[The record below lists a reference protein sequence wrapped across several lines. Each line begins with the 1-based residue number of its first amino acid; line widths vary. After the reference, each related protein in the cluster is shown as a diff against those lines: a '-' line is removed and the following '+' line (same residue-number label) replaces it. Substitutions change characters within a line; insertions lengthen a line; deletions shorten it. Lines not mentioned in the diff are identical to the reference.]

1 MPGKFTYPFC
11 YKPAPE
17 IREAAL
23 ELCSRIDASDE
34 LRGIFGG
41 GKMMGVLEV
50 EGGGFLY
57 AFSGLAGGRAVVEG
71 FVPPIFDLTPPEG
84 HFKVR
89 EREISGEQDPEKRK
103 AMSAELQDWLFD
115 QYVVRNARGE
125 SESIRNIFAGR
136 GLVPPGGTGDCAGP
150 KLLQYAYVHGLVP
163 VAMGE
168 FWYGDSPRREVRRS
182 GAFYPS
188 CMGKCG
194 PLLSYMLGGL
204 DVEANPLDAP
214 FEFETE
220 PEIRFEDD
228 TVLIVR
234 KPYGM
239 LSARGKTAKECLEDW
254 VLRNRGIE
262 VYSCHRLDMDTAGLM
277 VFAKTLD
284 AQKELRR
291 QFAQGEVEKTYLAKL
306 CPPVQ
311 GSRRL
316 TEGHRGTICLPLAL
330 DYYDRPRQ
338 MVTDEGRK
346 AVTRYEILKL
356 MPDGTAFVRFTPL
369 TGRTH
374 QLRVHA
380 AHQDGLGR
388 PIVGDRL
395 YGGTDHAVSGAG
407 GNLNLLADSLS
418 FCHPST
424 GKGMKFKLDMPAGG
438 FPRCPQDIE
447 TGVFPQSCF

>member
-1 MPGKFTYPFC
+1 MTNFAADMAGKFTYPFC
-11 YKPAPE
+11 YRPAPE
-17 IREAAL
+17 IREAAT
-23 ELCSRIDASDE
+23 ELCSRINASEE
-34 LRGIFGG
+34 LRGIFGE

-50 EGGGFLY
+50 EGGRFLY
-57 AFSGLAGGRAVVEG
+57 AFSGLAGGRAFVDG
-71 FVPPIFDLTPPEG
+71 FVPPIFDLTPQDG
-84 HFKVR
+84 YFKVC
-89 EREISGEQDPEKRK
+89 EREISSEQDPKKRK
-103 AMSAELQDWLFD
+103 AMSAGLQDWLFD
-115 QYVVRNARGE
+115 QYVVRNAKGE
-125 SESIRNIFAGR
+125 SKSIREIFAER

-150 KLLQYAYVHGLVP
+150 KLLQYAYIHGLRP

-168 FWYGDSPRREVRRS
+168 FWYGDSPRQEVRRD

-188 CMGKCG
+188 CTGKCG
-194 PLLSYMLGGL
+194 PLLTYMLEGL

-220 PEIRFEDD
+220 PGIRFEDD
-228 TVLIVR
+228 TIMVVR

-239 LSARGKTAKECLEDW
+239 LSVRGKTAKECLEDW
-254 VLRNRGIE
+254 ILRNRRVE

-291 QFAQGEVEKTYLAKL
+291 QFARREVEKTYLAKL

-316 TEGHRGTICLPLAL
+316 TEGHKGTICLPLAL
-330 DYYDRPRQ
+330 DYDDRPRQ
-338 MVTDEGRK
+338 MVTDTGK
-346 AVTRYEILKL
+346 MAVTRYEVLKL
-356 MPDGTAFVRFTPL
+356 MPDGTTVVRFTPL

-395 YGGTDHAVSGAG
+395 YGGADCVIPGAK

-424 GKGMKFKLDMPAGG
+424 GKGMKFRLEMPADCFFRS
-438 FPRCPQDIE
+438 FP
-447 TGVFPQSCF
+447 